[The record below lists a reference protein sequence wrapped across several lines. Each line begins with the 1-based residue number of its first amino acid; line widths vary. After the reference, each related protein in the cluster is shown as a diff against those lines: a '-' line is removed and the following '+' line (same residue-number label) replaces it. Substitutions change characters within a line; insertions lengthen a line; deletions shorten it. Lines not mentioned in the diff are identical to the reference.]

1 MNPKPF
7 CFNKSQVKAF
17 VLGADPTNY
26 SDKGNRAEL
35 TYAFGIGQNPNYFRA
50 ILNNLNLLD
59 IHLEDVYIQ
68 NLLSGYQDKETG
80 KNKLFIEEAKVNA
93 KLVASEFNKVDPSKK
108 IPVFLTAEDIYKALM
123 KNGENMFSAE
133 LIYKLMTE
141 LPIKASSNLLDRTL
155 IPLYRHTKYDLSKWP
170 NYLKHI
176 KTICSQ

>member
-7 CFNKSQVKAF
+7 CFNKSRVKAF

-68 NLLSGYQDKETG
+68 NLLSGYQEKETG
-80 KNKLFIEEAKVNA
+80 KNKDFIEKGKANSS
-93 KLVASEFNKVDPSKK
+93 LVASEFNKVDPSKK
-108 IPVFLTAEDIYKALM
+108 IPVFLTAEDIYKALI
-123 KNGENMFSAE
+123 KNGKNMFSAE
-133 LIYKLMTE
+133 SIYQLAVECPM
-141 LPIKASSNLLDRTL
+141 KASSNLLDRPL
-155 IPLYRHTKYDLSKWP
+155 IPLYRHTKYDLSKWSDYS
-170 NYLKHI
+170 NHI
-176 KTICSQ
+176 KNNL